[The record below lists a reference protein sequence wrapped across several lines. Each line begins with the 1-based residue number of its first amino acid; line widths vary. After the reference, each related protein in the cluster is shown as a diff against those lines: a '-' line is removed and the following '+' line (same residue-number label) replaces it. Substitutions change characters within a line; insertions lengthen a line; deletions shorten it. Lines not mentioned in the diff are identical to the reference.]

1 MIQLREIYDKAI
13 TSHDPGVKW
22 ENVTGDAVAMTYLI
36 KRLVGQVH
44 KLNELGKHDMD
55 LCPLCAGYTWGRP
68 SENGSMD
75 FTRRHCSDC
84 GELRPEPKGADK

>member
-1 MIQLREIYDKAI
+1 
-13 TSHDPGVKW
+13 
-22 ENVTGDAVAMTYLI
+22 
-36 KRLVGQVH
+36 
-44 KLNELGKHDMD
+44 MD

-68 SENGSMD
+68 SESGSMD